1 MTASAVAILG
11 LPFASFL
18 LLALIGPLRRSG
30 RPAGVVSIAAI
41 AAAFA
46 LALRVY
52 GGGGQAEGLWSWIP
66 ADGPPMATV
75 GVLVD
80 ELSGAMLLLITLVSL
95 LVQVYSLAY
104 LHEETAGALGRYYAY
119 QSLFAFSMLGL
130 VLAPSFIQM
139 FVFWELVGLCSYLL
153 IGFWYENANN
163 AAAGPRNPATGL
175 VPPGL
180 LAR

>member
-1 MTASAVAILG
+1 MTASAVTILG

-18 LLALIGPLRRSG
+18 VLALVRPLRRSG
-30 RPAGVVSIAAI
+30 RPAGWVSIVAI
-41 AAAFA
+41 AAAFV
-46 LALRVY
+46 LALSLLA
-52 GGGGQAEGLWSWIP
+52 GGGRMEASWSWIP
-66 ADGPPMATV
+66 ADGGPMATV

-80 ELSGAMLLLITLVSL
+80 DLTIAMLVLITLVSL

-104 LHEETAGALGRYYAY
+104 LHEETAPALGRYYAY

-153 IGFWYENANN
+153 IGFWYD
-163 AAAGPRNPATGL
+163 R
-175 VPPGL
+175 
-180 LAR
+180 